1 MSIKRIAAKTLQW
14 IVALGVFYLIW
25 QLIVVPS
32 TSRAVIATPASV
44 WTTLG
49 QWVRDGTL
57 WSITGHT
64 LGEALLAF
72 AIAGAVGILLA
83 LAVTLLPAMVGEV
96 IEPAVTALY
105 AAPKFVL
112 VPLLVLWLHQG
123 FVPVVVLVV
132 ISLFPQIFL
141 YTVTGVRTVDPDRV
155 QMMRLAGASGWQI
168 AFKLL
173 LPHALGYIATGLT
186 LSAPHAVTISI
197 GAEILLSA
205 DAVGIGGTLSNAS
218 QLFQSSTVMAALVVG
233 TILCLAFITLS
244 RKIGEILPGVPTNG
258 EQAGLV

>member
-1 MSIKRIAAKTLQW
+1 MTIKRVAAKVLQW
-14 IVALGVFYLIW
+14 AVALGVFYAVW
-25 QLIVVPS
+25 QFIVVPG

-44 WTTLG
+44 WSTIS
-49 QWVRDGTL
+49 QWVKDGTL

-72 AIAGAVGILLA
+72 VIAGAVGILLA
-83 LAVTLLPAMVGEV
+83 LAVALLPPMVGEV

-123 FVPVVVLVV
+123 FAPVVLLVV

-141 YTVTGVRTVDPDRV
+141 YTVTGVRNVDPERV
-155 QMMRLAGASGWQI
+155 QMMRLMGASSWQV

-173 LPHALGYIATGLT
+173 LPNALRYIATGLT

-205 DAVGIGGTLSNAS
+205 EATGIGGTLSNAA

-258 EQAGLV
+258 EQAGWM